1 VLRDEKGAQVCSSPS
16 VCPEPVVLANIFL
29 RKWRLPQAT
38 CLCNLGLAQKN
49 AGMLGKALGNYTASI
64 ALCSSESQKRNVMDD
79 LVLLKHE
86 IKQWTGGS
94 GYMTPE

>member
-1 VLRDEKGAQVCSSPS
+1 
-16 VCPEPVVLANIFL
+16 
-29 RKWRLPQAT
+29 
-38 CLCNLGLAQKN
+38 LCNLGLAQKN

>member
-1 VLRDEKGAQVCSSPS
+1 M
-16 VCPEPVVLANIFL
+16 
-29 RKWRLPQAT
+29 
-38 CLCNLGLAQKN
+38 CNLGLAQKN
-49 AGMLGKALGNYTASI
+49 AGMLGKALSNYTASI
-64 ALCSSESQKRNVMDD
+64 ALCSSESQKRNVMDN